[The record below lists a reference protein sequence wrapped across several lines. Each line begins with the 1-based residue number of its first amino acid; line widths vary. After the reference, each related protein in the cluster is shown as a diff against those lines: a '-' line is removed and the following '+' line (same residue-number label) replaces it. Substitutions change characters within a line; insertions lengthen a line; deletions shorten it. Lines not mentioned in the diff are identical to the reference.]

1 MHNIDVIVT
10 NIFIVFLQL
19 QKTKQIIML
28 KDISMDALVA
38 AITQILDYLHTQGP
52 DAIAQLTGLLEAL
65 NVGAV
70 SVAALFGLIGN
81 VPAVIEFLSQ
91 LIALISSGA
100 GVTEIATAIGSLAGS
115 LGLSI
120 ESVIHILQIIGAFL
134 LAF

>member
-1 MHNIDVIVT
+1 
-10 NIFIVFLQL
+10 
-19 QKTKQIIML
+19 
-28 KDISMDALVA
+28 MDALVA
-38 AITQILDYLHTQGP
+38 AITQILDYIHTQGP
-52 DAIAQLTGLLEAL
+52 DAIAQLTALLQAL

-70 SVAALFGLIGN
+70 SVPALFGLIAN
-81 VPAVIEFLSQ
+81 VPAVIEILSQ

-115 LGLSI
+115 LGVSI

>member
-1 MHNIDVIVT
+1 
-10 NIFIVFLQL
+10 
-19 QKTKQIIML
+19 
-28 KDISMDALVA
+28 MDALVA
-38 AITQILDYLHTQGP
+38 AITQILDYIHTQGP
-52 DAIAQLTGLLEAL
+52 SAIAQLTALLEAL

-70 SVAALFGLIGN
+70 SVAALFGLIAN

-120 ESVIHILQIIGAFL
+120 EAVIHILQIIGAFL